1 MLSANEDYELA
12 ITQMMQLLSQ
22 AGLQVMRTFDL
33 SSACEDGHGICD
45 HHVSTAC
52 DCRLTVLIVSGHNTT
67 TTVTIHRCDGRIWLS
82 LTDEPQRLMDED
94 MEASITSVVALV
106 QCGVQHLKN
115 VL

>member
-1 MLSANEDYELA
+1 MLSTNGDYELA

-33 SSACEDGHGICD
+33 SSACENGRGTCA
-45 HHVSTAC
+45 HHVSTPC
-52 DCRLTVLIVSGHNTT
+52 DCRLTVLIVSGQNTT
-67 TTVTIHRCDGRIWLS
+67 ATLTIHRCDGRIWLS
-82 LTDEPQRLMDED
+82 LTDEPQQPVDEN

-106 QCGVQHLKN
+106 KFGVQHLKN